1 MCGLTQSCVE
11 FFFQRCAGAPLH
23 GQRDDYT
30 KAAHAPGTRY
40 FSEHTT
46 LAAGEG
52 AIEGTLED
60 YRLPSPFTTAFK
72 YSRFELRAAA
82 ARNATA
88 LRAAALR
95 AHLPAA
101 NATASSRIQMH
112 VNYQGFDMGKR
123 RRRRVPTPEACYEEC
138 RRARGCA
145 AFTYVLTQQHKPSE
159 YACFLKQRGFE
170 AGASYSG
177 GTASGI
183 VEK

>member
-1 MCGLTQSCVE
+1 MRRHL
-11 FFFQRCAGAPLH
+11 GA
-23 GQRDDYT
+23 
-30 KAAHAPGTRY
+30 A
-40 FSEHTT
+40 
-46 LAAGEG
+46 
-52 AIEGTLED
+52 
-60 YRLPSPFTTAFK
+60 
-72 YSRFELRAAA
+72 
-82 ARNATA
+82 
-88 LRAAALR
+88 
-95 AHLPAA
+95 
-101 NATASSRIQMH
+101 RIQMH

-145 AFTYVLTQQHKPSE
+145 AFTYVLHRQHKPSE